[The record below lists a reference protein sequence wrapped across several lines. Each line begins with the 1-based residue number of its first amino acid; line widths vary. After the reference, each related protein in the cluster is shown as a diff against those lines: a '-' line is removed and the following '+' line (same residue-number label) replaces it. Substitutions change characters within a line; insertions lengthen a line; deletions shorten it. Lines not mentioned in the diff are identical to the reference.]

1 MMRSYPL
8 NSPQAAARIV
18 ALALL
23 ADGRLDTEEILMLDY
38 LNAHEQLGLS
48 VNQLDAVVEAF
59 RQDLDVGHA
68 PGWLEDGLVDPRT
81 MAGLM
86 AEIDDPAM
94 QRQVLRLCI
103 SVAEADGLVGESESL
118 VLGATVEH
126 WGLQREMLRQ
136 QPSTRAVQHV

>member
-1 MMRSYPL
+1 MRTYPH

-18 ALALL
+18 ALAML
-23 ADGRLDTEEILMLDY
+23 ADGKLCVEEILVLDHAQ
-38 LNAHEQLGLS
+38 AHEQLGLS
-48 VNQLDAVVEAF
+48 AHQLDAVVTAFCEDLRVGPHSSWGEA
-59 RQDLDVGHA
+59 
-68 PGWLEDGLVDPRT
+68 GLVDPRT
-81 MAGLM
+81 IAAMM
-86 AEIDDPAM
+86 AEIDDPAV

-118 VLGATVEH
+118 VLAAAVEH

>member
-1 MMRSYPL
+1 MRTYPH

-18 ALALL
+18 ALAML
-23 ADGRLDTEEILMLDY
+23 ADGQLCVEEILVLDY
-38 LNAHEQLGLS
+38 VQAYEQRGLS
-48 VNQLDAVVEAF
+48 AQQLDAVVAAFYEDLRVGPHSGWGEA
-59 RQDLDVGHA
+59 
-68 PGWLEDGLVDPRT
+68 GLVDPRT
-81 MAGLM
+81 MAAMM
-86 AEIDDPAM
+86 AEIDDPAL

-118 VLGATVEH
+118 VLGAAVEY

>member
-1 MMRSYPL
+1 MRTYPH

-18 ALALL
+18 ALAML
-23 ADGRLDTEEILMLDY
+23 ADGQLCVEEILVLDY
-38 LNAHEQLGLS
+38 VQAYEQLGPS
-48 VNQLDAVVEAF
+48 AQQLDAVVAAFYEDLRVGPHSGWGEA
-59 RQDLDVGHA
+59 
-68 PGWLEDGLVDPRT
+68 GLVDPRT
-81 MAGLM
+81 MAAMM
-86 AEIDDPAM
+86 AEIDDPAL

-118 VLGATVEH
+118 VLGAAVEY